1 MAGYPT
7 HNESLGAKRHP
18 GRESGGETGY
28 SVYVSQFC
36 LINNGKSCSYSQVN
50 HQSTGLPLVRATM
63 DPAMI
68 GVATAKKE
76 AKIAERE
83 RKIIEYENNCIGKE

>member
-1 MAGYPT
+1 
-7 HNESLGAKRHP
+7 
-18 GRESGGETGY
+18 
-28 SVYVSQFC
+28 
-36 LINNGKSCSYSQVN
+36 
-50 HQSTGLPLVRATM
+50 M